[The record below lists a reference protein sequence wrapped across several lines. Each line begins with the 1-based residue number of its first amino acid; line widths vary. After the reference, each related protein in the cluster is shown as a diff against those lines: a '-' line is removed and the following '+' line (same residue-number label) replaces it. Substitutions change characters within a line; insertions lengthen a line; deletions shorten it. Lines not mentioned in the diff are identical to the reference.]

1 MKKTD
6 EQEQFEKNLSD
17 QIKQMI
23 YLQQIEYNETDLLTL
38 HILIQKLEFEI
49 KKLLIYLKKNDL
61 DQDILI
67 SKIFN
72 IKQQIDKIFSM

>member
-6 EQEQFEKNLSD
+6 EQKQFEKNLSD